1 MAAHTDNEVVINAPL
16 DVVWERMNDVESWPD
31 LFSEYASAEVLE
43 REGNTVRFR
52 LTTHPDPEYDGQVWS
67 WVSERTIDPD
77 SHSVKAHRI
86 ETGPFDHMNIEWYF
100 EPADGGT
107 KMRWVQDFS
116 MKPEAPA
123 DDEQAQEYINKN
135 TREQM
140 RVIKE
145 RLEASEGGGGS

>member
-16 DVVWERMNDVESWPD
+16 EVVWERMNDVEKWPD
-31 LFSEYASAEVLE
+31 LFSEYAKAEILE

-52 LTTHPDPEYDGQVWS
+52 LTTHPDPEYDGQVWT
-67 WVSERTIDPD
+67 WVSERTVDPE
-77 SHSVKAHRI
+77 SHSVRAHRI
-86 ETGPFDHMNIEWYF
+86 ETGPFDHMDIEWYF
-100 EPADGGT
+100 ERADGGT

-116 MKPEAPA
+116 MKPEAPS
-123 DDEQAQEYINKN
+123 DDDQAQEYINRN

-145 RLEASEGGGGS
+145 RLEAAEGGG